1 MESTDTATCS
11 RSVAICHFGRTC
23 HVKHEQAGR
32 YWHGPTP
39 TVHHKSPAVFDS
51 GALILEEQCLVRT
64 STNTA
69 KVSQNIALPLCT
81 GTADDPT
88 SYHSSS
94 LESSLVMEKFVSKNW
109 GGGHIVYL
117 SVISASNNVF

>member
-1 MESTDTATCS
+1 MNKQDGT
-11 RSVAICHFGRTC
+11 GM
-23 HVKHEQAGR
+23 
-32 YWHGPTP
+32 GPHP
-39 TVHHKSPAVFDS
+39 LFIMSPAVFDS

-109 GGGHIVYL
+109 GGGTYCLFVCYIC
-117 SVISASNNVF
+117 F